1 MDGVNIV
8 QKVMWRRV
16 CVCTYYL
23 EGQVLEF
30 CTKAGTG
37 FEHTP
42 CSAIRRQTFTPMG
55 AAENREW
62 GRERRVGESPDH
74 MYMYMCMYMYMY
86 MYMHM
91 VGES

>member
-1 MDGVNIV
+1 
-8 QKVMWRRV
+8 
-16 CVCTYYL
+16 
-23 EGQVLEF
+23 
-30 CTKAGTG
+30 
-37 FEHTP
+37 
-42 CSAIRRQTFTPMG
+42 MG